1 MERSLGLK
9 LPLQCA
15 CLILPCQFLKIW
27 SYSSSYWRSNYEFLM
42 FPLATIIGLQVNHT
56 IQPKLLMFNITTT
69 KTPKANASP
78 SIWTKQQCIA
88 IGIKRNFVF
97 RYFCLKCLF
106 VEDRN
111 FRRKYAAQNAGN
123 GVSGLQ
129 ISKIFRGGMP
139 PDPPS
144 YARSFQML
152 RSDYWLDPPLT
163 T

>member
-1 MERSLGLK
+1 VLVWYCHVSFWKYDHTAAVTAEAMHN
-9 LPLQCA
+9 A
-15 CLILPCQFLKIW
+15 H
-27 SYSSSYWRSNYEFLM
+27 NYEFLM

-69 KTPKANASP
+69 RTPKANASP

-106 VEDRN
+106 VEDRSE
-111 FRRKYAAQNAGN
+111 RRKWR
-123 GVSGLQ
+123 
-129 ISKIFRGGMP
+129 FRASNFKNF

-152 RSDYWLDPPLT
+152 RAGLTFRGARGILSARGPLT
-163 T
+163 PPPNLPTVF

>member
-1 MERSLGLK
+1 
-9 LPLQCA
+9 
-15 CLILPCQFLKIW
+15 
-27 SYSSSYWRSNYEFLM
+27 
-42 FPLATIIGLQVNHT
+42 
-56 IQPKLLMFNITTT
+56 LMFNITTT
-69 KTPKANASP
+69 KTPKANATP

-111 FRRKYAAQNAGN
+111 LRRKYAAQNAGN

-129 ISKIFRGGMP
+129 ISNIFRGGMP

-152 RSDYWLDPPLT
+152 QSDYWLDPPLQFT
-163 T
+163 DKHCKISRTISNEYSNVPYIYLNYSRYTNQK